1 MFEIK
6 GLDKLTKTLDELQ
19 KLSAELDGE
28 LGTIEFDARDTE
40 SVDQAIAEMETM
52 VDNKFE
58 EYSSNS
64 VAVNIADSIKS
75 SFRQM
80 IEDKANK
87 ASVEVKDNSE
97 NEGLSN

>member
-28 LGTIEFDARDTE
+28 LGTIPFDAQNTE
-40 SVDQAIAEMETM
+40 SVKQAIAEMEAM

-58 EYSSNS
+58 GYSSNS
-64 VAVNIADSIKS
+64 VAVNMANSIKS

-80 IEDKANK
+80 IENKANK
-87 ASVEVKDNSE
+87 ALVEAKDNAA
-97 NEGLSN
+97 LK

>member
-28 LGTIEFDARDTE
+28 LGTIQFDAQNAE
-40 SVDQAIAEMETM
+40 SVEQAITQMEAM
-52 VDNKFE
+52 VDKKFDS
-58 EYSSNS
+58 YSSNS
-64 VAVNIADSIKS
+64 VAVDTANNIKS

-87 ASVEVKDNSE
+87 ASVQAKDNTRMK
-97 NEGLSN
+97 

>member
-6 GLDKLTKTLDELQ
+6 GLDKLTKTLNELQ
-19 KLSAELDGE
+19 KLSTELDGE
-28 LGTIEFDARDTE
+28 LGTIEFDSQSAE
-40 SVDQAIAEMETM
+40 SVKQAIVEMEAM

-58 EYSSNS
+58 GYSSNS
-64 VAVNIADSIKS
+64 VAVSMANNIKA

-87 ASVEVKDNSE
+87 ASVEAKDNAA
-97 NEGLSN
+97 LK

>member
-19 KLSAELDGE
+19 KLSAELNGE
-28 LGTIEFDARDTE
+28 LGAIQSDAQNAE
-40 SVDQAIAEMETM
+40 SVKQAIAEMEAM

-58 EYSSNS
+58 GYSSNS
-64 VAVNIADSIKS
+64 VAVNMANSIKA

-80 IEDKANK
+80 LEDKANK
-87 ASVEVKDNSE
+87 ASVEATEITELK
-97 NEGLSN
+97 

>member
-28 LGTIEFDARDTE
+28 LGTIPFDAQNTE
-40 SVDQAIAEMETM
+40 SVKQAIAEMEAM

-58 EYSSNS
+58 GYSSNS
-64 VAVNIADSIKS
+64 VAVNMANSIKS

-80 IEDKANK
+80 IENKANK
-87 ASVEVKDNSE
+87 VLVEAKDNAA
-97 NEGLSN
+97 LK

>member
-1 MFEIK
+1 MLEIK

-28 LGTIEFDARDTE
+28 LGTIQFDVQNAE
-40 SVDQAIAEMETM
+40 SVKQAIAEMEAM
-52 VDNKFE
+52 VNNKFE
-58 EYSSNS
+58 GYSSNS
-64 VAVNIADSIKS
+64 VAVNMANSIKS

-87 ASVEVKDNSE
+87 ASVEATE
-97 NEGLSN
+97 NTELK